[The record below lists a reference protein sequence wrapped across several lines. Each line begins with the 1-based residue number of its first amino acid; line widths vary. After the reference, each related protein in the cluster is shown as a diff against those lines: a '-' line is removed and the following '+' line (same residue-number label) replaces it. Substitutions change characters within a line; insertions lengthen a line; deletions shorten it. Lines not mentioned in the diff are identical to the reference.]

1 MRRRRCTVH
10 LHSVNGTVTSVDTL
24 LSNLEFYYWIDHA
37 SWSTLTPI
45 HSLCQSILKSLP
57 DYFWCFPD
65 AWTVAFLHI
74 DQRFLLSSFNFLD
87 ILLKRAKRVFI
98 RFFF

>member
-24 LSNLEFYYWIDHA
+24 LSNLEFCYWIDHA

-45 HSLCQSILKSLP
+45 HSLSQNILKSLP

-65 AWTVAFLHI
+65 VWTVAFLHI
-74 DQRFLLSSFNFLD
+74 DQRFFTFIFQLSRYFVEASKTS
-87 ILLKRAKRVFI
+87 IY
-98 RFFF
+98 